1 MKKSYLTHTRQ
12 THPSLSGTPYT
23 HSASLTGGVAWTRIR
38 LPVRL
43 AIHVRRSRS
52 PGRSLR
58 SIALALILRYVG
70 IVLLRHSVVAAS
82 VFSRLL
88 PLERGVLP
96 PGGGGLGQRLHARM
110 GICRGGGLSGA
121 RARDTDHAG
130 KAKQMVARLD
140 QMAGR
145 LGSPCTEIPS
155 AQGKPSAPART
166 YLAVPTD
173 RLRVGPAAGVT
184 RYPVRYPIPSCARFP
199 WGQPG
204 GLFSLPTR

>member
-1 MKKSYLTHTRQ
+1 MYGNIGGCAQSSAPARTCRSVQITRHWSCPVDCTWLMKKSYLTHTRQ

-52 PGRSLR
+52 SGRSLR

-110 GICRGGGLSGA
+110 GICRGCG
-121 RARDTDHAG
+121 
-130 KAKQMVARLD
+130 
-140 QMAGR
+140 
-145 LGSPCTEIPS
+145 
-155 AQGKPSAPART
+155 
-166 YLAVPTD
+166 YLAHGRGIQTM
-173 RLRVGPAAGVT
+173 
-184 RYPVRYPIPSCARFP
+184 PVKLNRWSPD
-199 WGQPG
+199 
-204 GLFSLPTR
+204 